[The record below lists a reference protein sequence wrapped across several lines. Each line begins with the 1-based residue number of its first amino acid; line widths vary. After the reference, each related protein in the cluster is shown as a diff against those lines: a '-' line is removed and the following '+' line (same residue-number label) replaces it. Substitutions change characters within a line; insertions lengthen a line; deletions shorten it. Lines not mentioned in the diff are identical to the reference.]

1 MLTQHRPTPR
11 PPPLA
16 HAQAYLYF
24 QYRRW
29 YILSFFL
36 SLALLAVVSKVF
48 YIVRTR
54 RRVGPEPTRVEWA
67 MKETCIHMPFSF
79 YVRALLALFAPSWCD
94 VSADAPHWPV
104 PPARSTP
111 GASS

>member
-1 MLTQHRPTPR
+1 MSTDVGCD
-11 PPPLA
+11 PLRS
-16 HAQAYLYF
+16 QAYLYF

-54 RRVGPEPTRVEWA
+54 RRIVPEPTRFEWA
-67 MKETCIHMPFSF
+67 VKETCIHMPFSF
-79 YVRALLALFAPSWCD
+79 YVRS
-94 VSADAPHWPV
+94 S
-104 PPARSTP
+104 STC
-111 GASS
+111 ASTYHG